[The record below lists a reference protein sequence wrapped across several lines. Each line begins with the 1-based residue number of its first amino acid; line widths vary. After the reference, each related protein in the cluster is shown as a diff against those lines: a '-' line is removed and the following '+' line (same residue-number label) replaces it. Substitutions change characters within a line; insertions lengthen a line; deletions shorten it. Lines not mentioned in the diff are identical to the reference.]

1 HGLCLTICVNLSA
14 RVLHDPVLPQ
24 TVANLLRQYETNP
37 RWLTLEITESALMAD
52 PTRTL
57 DVLTRLG
64 ALGVQLAVD
73 DFGTGYSSL
82 AYLKQWPIQVL
93 KIDKSF
99 VLGLGTTRNLQD
111 VAIVRS
117 VVALGRALG
126 LTVVAEGVET
136 REAWDILHGLGCT
149 LAQGY
154 YMSRALPGED
164 LAAWAARAAN
174 RAS

>member
-1 HGLCLTICVNLSA
+1 
-14 RVLHDPVLPQ
+14 
-24 TVANLLRQYETNP
+24 
-37 RWLTLEITESALMAD
+37 
-52 PTRTL
+52 
-57 DVLTRLG
+57 G

-99 VLGLGTTRNLQD
+99 VVGLGTTRNLQD
-111 VAIVRS
+111 IAIVRS
-117 VVALGRALG
+117 VVALGKALG

-136 REAWDILHGLGCT
+136 REAWDTLRGLGCT

-154 YMSRALPGED
+154 YISCPLPGED
-164 LAAWAARAAN
+164 LAAWAAREAS